1 MIKFSIVIPIL
12 NEEKNIIKLA
22 YLIKKTITNKTEYEI
37 IFVDDNSKDKSQII
51 IKKLSQHNK
60 KIKFIFRKNKNRD
73 LSRSCFEGIKKA
85 TYPYILIMDG
95 DLQHNP
101 KYITKMLNL
110 LYKKKLDVV
119 VGSRDF
125 SEIKYDKSISSVR
138 LYASILI
145 KSLIHF
151 FLGFKTND
159 PLSGFF
165 CFKKKII
172 YKKKLFGRGYKILAD
187 ILYCSNNLKIRDVTI
202 KFNHRKKGKSKMGIR
217 ILFLILLFITSKFIK
232 KIIN

>member
-1 MIKFSIVIPIL
+1 MVKFSIVIPIL
-12 NEEKNIIKLA
+12 NEEKNIIKLTD
-22 YLIKKTITNKTEYEI
+22 LLKKKITNKTEYEI
-37 IFVDDNSKDKSQII
+37 IFVDDNSKDKSQIL
-51 IKKLSQHNK
+51 IKKLSQQNK

-73 LSRSCFEGIKKA
+73 LSRSCFEGIEKA
-85 TYPYILIMDG
+85 AYPYILIMDG

-101 KYITKMLNL
+101 KYITKMVNL

-125 SEIKYDKSISSVR
+125 SKINHDKSLSSVR

-145 KSLIHF
+145 KSFIHF

-172 YKKKLFGRGYKILAD
+172 YKKKLFGKGYKILAD
-187 ILYCSNNLKIRDVTI
+187 ILYSSNNLKVSDVTI
-202 KFNHRKKGKSKMGIR
+202 KFDHRKKGKSKMSIKV
-217 ILFLILLFITSKFIK
+217 LLLILLFITSKFIN
-232 KIIN
+232 KIIS